1 MKGFDNFDAFGFEGE
16 EFDGDSKETRER
28 RRKYF
33 EEELKRHREEK
44 RRNLSTGDG
53 ARTGTSEQQQAG
65 TPAPHDDAEE
75 PRFLHPEIL
84 EELVDYCIENA
95 KFEEALDFALLLT
108 ERAPFNGD
116 GWHRRGMLEAHH
128 GDFEKAIESYEHAL
142 AMNPADSELLINYGV
157 ALDGAGRTEEA
168 LEIFER
174 ALSSNPSNDE
184 ALFNKGICFEK
195 AERYEDAIAIFR
207 YLREVKEFAKDA

>member
-44 RRNLSTGDG
+44 R

-65 TPAPHDDAEE
+65 SIADDAPAPRDAEE

-128 GDFEKAIESYEHAL
+128 GDFEKAI
-142 AMNPADSELLINYGV
+142 
-157 ALDGAGRTEEA
+157 
-168 LEIFER
+168 
-174 ALSSNPSNDE
+174 
-184 ALFNKGICFEK
+184 
-195 AERYEDAIAIFR
+195 
-207 YLREVKEFAKDA
+207 